1 MIGLGSKKAA
11 EASKRNS
18 TGAPTAEERNALG
31 KAMSNLIGGENSP
44 LPGKSMISNVL
55 YKALTAGTVQVTLVF
70 IF

>member
-11 EASKRNS
+11 EAAKKNA
-18 TGAPTAEERNALG
+18 TGEASPEDRNALG

-55 YKALTAGTVQVTLVF
+55 YKALTAGTVQVELG
-70 IF
+70 